1 MISKNETSILKRI
14 FEACVLDRSVLES
27 LPPCTASGMIENVI
41 KKTDSQAFDK
51 AVSDFLNSNT
61 GKDLSRDFFLII
73 IRSTHVMS
81 KDLDDRDI
89 AAKLENFNDLFKG
102 CEVKPHRT
110 IKTIYG
116 ADSNSLSEPIKIGS
130 ITIYTIPRHI
140 DNIESLF
147 GFSKHRFEN
156 SNTKV
161 IAEHCSMVR
170 DHIKALEVANKEF
183 NTLDLLIAFL
193 LGERNKTNAA
203 GIMRLSF
210 VPFQDPII
218 TSTSGYFGGGVE
230 NFGFKKSVNVFD
242 LLTPDPCKDAGVTSN
257 LISFVLCPDDEMGR
271 KISRG
276 VEWLGEAYIEEN
288 KASAFIKVAVAMEA
302 LLKIDEKGII
312 SSSIMSTIAE
322 QCAFLLRE
330 DVNDCIEIEEKV
342 KKMYGIRSKI
352 VHSGSNSV
360 EEYLLEEFLEFNRRV
375 IFKITELKV
384 KLNLKNMKELQDI
397 IKGKKYSGFN
407 N

>member
-1 MISKNETSILKRI
+1 MISYQGL
-14 FEACVLDRSVLES
+14 V
-27 LPPCTASGMIENVI
+27 
-41 KKTDSQAFDK
+41 
-51 AVSDFLNSNT
+51 
-61 GKDLSRDFFLII
+61 
-73 IRSTHVMS
+73 
-81 KDLDDRDI
+81 
-89 AAKLENFNDLFKG
+89 
-102 CEVKPHRT
+102 RT
-110 IKTIYG
+110 F
-116 ADSNSLSEPIKIGS
+116 P
-130 ITIYTIPRHI
+130 
-140 DNIESLF
+140 
-147 GFSKHRFEN
+147 
-156 SNTKV
+156 
-161 IAEHCSMVR
+161 
-170 DHIKALEVANKEF
+170 
-183 NTLDLLIAFL
+183 
-193 LGERNKTNAA
+193 
-203 GIMRLSF
+203 
-210 VPFQDPII
+210 
-218 TSTSGYFGGGVE
+218 
-230 NFGFKKSVNVFD
+230 
-242 LLTPDPCKDAGVTSN
+242 
-257 LISFVLCPDDEMGR
+257 
-271 KISRG
+271 RG

-322 QCAFLLRE
+322 QCAFLLGE